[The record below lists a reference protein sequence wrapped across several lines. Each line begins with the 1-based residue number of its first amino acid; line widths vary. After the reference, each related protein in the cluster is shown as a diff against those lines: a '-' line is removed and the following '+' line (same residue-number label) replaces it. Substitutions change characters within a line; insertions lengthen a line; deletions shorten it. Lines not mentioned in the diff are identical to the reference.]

1 MTRKAVLALAIVAIV
16 VGGAIAVWRAI
27 LAGAAPHDVFFV
39 SGRIEGDDS
48 AIAPKIGGRILE
60 MRYREGD
67 SVRAGDVLAVLDDAL
82 IRAEV
87 QQAEA
92 ALLDAEA
99 REEAARAQIGV
110 LEEQAA
116 QSGIQSAQARDD
128 AAGRVAQAEA
138 NLAATQASLAQ
149 QRASYDTAAFTKR
162 EYTALARQG
171 YASQQQAVQ
180 AVGAERSNAAAVAA
194 AQRQVKAAEG
204 AVTMAQ
210 ATLANASVYGAAQS
224 SIERQIVEQQ
234 SSIASAQA
242 QVAQARAQLAQ
253 AQVNRRD
260 LVVRAPFAGTI
271 VTRAA
276 EPGEVVTAG
285 TALVTLLNLRKV
297 YLRGF
302 VPEDQIGRVRLGQPA
317 RIYLDSNPNEPIAAF
332 VLRIDPEAT
341 FTPENTYFRE
351 DRVKQVFGV
360 KLALRSG
367 FGYAKPGMPADGEIL
382 VAGTRWPSGTRMR

>member
-1 MTRKAVLALAIVAIV
+1 VTRRAILLIAILAIVAAGIV
-16 VGGAIAVWRAI
+16 AWRAFF
-27 LAGAAPHDVFFV
+27 AGRGSQDVVFV

-60 MRYREGD
+60 IRYREGD
-67 SVRAGDVLAVLDDAL
+67 GVRAGEVIAVLDDAL
-82 IRAEV
+82 IRAQV

-99 REEAARAQIGV
+99 RAEAARAQIAV

-116 QSGIQSAQARDD
+116 QSGIQSQQARSD

-149 QRASYDTAAFTKR
+149 QKASYGISAFNRR
-162 EYTALARQG
+162 ELTALAKQG
-171 YASQQQAVQ
+171 YASEQQAVQ
-180 AVGAERSNAAAVAA
+180 ATGTERSDAAAVAA
-194 AQRQVKAAEG
+194 AQRQVSAAQG
-204 AVTMAQ
+204 AVTMAK
-210 ATLANASVYGAAQS
+210 ATLANASVFGAARS
-224 SIERQIVEQQ
+224 SIERQIVAQQ

-260 LVVRAPFAGTI
+260 LVVRAPFDGTI

-302 VPEDQIGRVRLGQPA
+302 IPEDQIGRVKLGQPA
-317 RIYLDSNPNEPIAAF
+317 RIYLDSNPNGPIDAY
-332 VLRIDPEAT
+332 VLRIDPQAT

-351 DRVKQVFGV
+351 DRVKQVFGL

-382 VAGTRWPSGTRMR
+382 VSGTRWPSSRRMR